1 MDSENEDYS
10 DKLLSLI
17 NKINNCNKER
27 ASIQVN
33 LTKKDITKYK
43 YFYELD
49 LKIGTKK
56 YYVVKNIA

>member
-10 DKLLSLI
+10 DKLLSVI

-49 LKIGTKK
+49 LKIGTK
-56 YYVVKNIA
+56 NIMLLRI